1 MTLVIC
7 DKFCINNI
15 LEQPPKKL
23 YKQICFKTLL
33 INQNEI
39 LKKSLSNPNKI
50 RKRKTEKPKNETR
63 QKQKIK
69 TKTMT

>member
-39 LKKSLSNPNKI
+39 LKKVWVTQIKSGKGKQRNQKMRPDKNK
-50 RKRKTEKPKNETR
+50 K
-63 QKQKIK
+63 
-69 TKTMT
+69 

>member
-39 LKKSLSNPNKI
+39 LKKVWVTQIKSGKVKQRNQKMRPDKNK
-50 RKRKTEKPKNETR
+50 K
-63 QKQKIK
+63 
-69 TKTMT
+69 